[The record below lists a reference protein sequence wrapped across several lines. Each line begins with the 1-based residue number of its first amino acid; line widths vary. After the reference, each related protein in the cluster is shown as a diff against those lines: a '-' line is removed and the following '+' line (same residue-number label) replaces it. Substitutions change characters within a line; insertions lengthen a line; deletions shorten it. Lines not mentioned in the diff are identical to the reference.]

1 MVYTVYTRTH
11 FLIHTLLYTPQSQG
25 LEDTTK
31 PGSVLALSNL
41 SYRGLGHTHNLP
53 TCNAGDC
60 AVFSQKPR
68 EQHLKDALADLN
80 KNLPVSYNL
89 QHAPVTLHDTG
100 IPPERNPNWVLNA
113 IQLSYSF
120 KLHPFL
126 LMFI

>member
-1 MVYTVYTRTH
+1 MHSHVHTPTRNHMHTY
-11 FLIHTLLYTPQSQG
+11 IHTLHSQSQG
-25 LEDTTK
+25 LEQIVK

-80 KNLPVSYNL
+80 KNLPVSHNL
-89 QHAPVTLHDTG
+89 LHAPVTLHDSG
-100 IPPERNPNWVLNA
+100 LSVPP
-113 IQLSYSF
+113 
-120 KLHPFL
+120 
-126 LMFI
+126 